1 MPYYCAQCKTS
12 SGCCQSDFE
21 KHFSGKKH
29 KFNVKKEKRP
39 YYCDLCYFLSP
50 LQNDLEKHLAGEKH
64 KYKVQKKKM
73 PYFCDPCYF
82 TCLCKNDLEK
92 HLSEMEHKDKVNA
105 KKEKAK
111 ENEGTTMNTQFPRT
125 DLN

>member
-1 MPYYCAQCKTS
+1 MSSTNFIITDPTQMPYYCTQCQTS

-21 KHFSGKKH
+21 KHFAGKKH

-50 LQNDLEKHLAGEKH
+50 LQNDLEKHLAGI
-64 KYKVQKKKM
+64 
-73 PYFCDPCYF
+73 
-82 TCLCKNDLEK
+82 
-92 HLSEMEHKDKVNA
+92 EHKDKVNA

-111 ENEGTTMNTQFPRT
+111 ENEGATMNMEGFKKDNKEKEKGLDTAVYQR
-125 DLN
+125 

>member
-1 MPYYCAQCKTS
+1 MSSTNFIITDPTQMPYYCAQCQTS

-21 KHFSGKKH
+21 KHFAGKKH

-64 KYKVQKKKM
+64 KYKVQKEKM

-82 TCLCKNDLEK
+82 ACLRWFSVTRFDCKG
-92 HLSEMEHKDKVNA
+92 A
-105 KKEKAK
+105 
-111 ENEGTTMNTQFPRT
+111 
-125 DLN
+125 